1 MPLQKNQIL
10 TLRIERLSSDG
21 NGVAHSPDGET
32 VFVPGAAPG
41 DEADVRIVKDCKR
54 YAFGILDHLR
64 TPSPDRIPVD
74 CAVAGPCGGCS
85 LRHLDYTAELRA
97 KQENVTDA
105 FRRIGGLDV
114 PVLDIC
120 PSPEADRYRNKV
132 QFPVGLD
139 KNGNP
144 CIGFY
149 AGRTHRIVPCPD
161 CKLQPGVLNDIG
173 NALCRFFAENGIQ
186 PYNEETGRGLVR
198 HIFLRRGAHSG
209 QIMVCLVC
217 TRPNLPH
224 ADALCTRLREQF
236 ADIATILL
244 NVNSKNTNVI
254 LGTETHTLY
263 GPGYIEDTLCGVPV
277 QLGPLSFYQVNTLA
291 AERLYGI
298 AAQYAQLTPD
308 DLLLDL
314 YCGMGTIGLSM
325 VDHCRELVGVEI
337 VPEAIESAKANA
349 ARMGDAVAAKS
360 RFFCADAGQAATRLA
375 AEGLHPDV
383 VMLDPPRKGCD
394 EATLSAVVRMAPRR
408 VVYVSCNPATAARDA
423 AWLEQ
428 NGYHTEQVQPVDLF
442 PRTKHCETVV
452 LLSKG
457 EVDSKKIRVE
467 FSLEDM
473 DMSEFQDGATYT
485 QIKDYVLEHSGLKVS
500 NLYISQ
506 IKRKCGIEVGKNY
519 NLPKSEDS
527 RQPMCPPEK
536 EKAIREAFKYF
547 GMI

>member
-21 NGVAHSPDGET
+21 SGVAHSPDGET

-85 LRHLDYTAELRA
+85 LRHLDYIAELRA

-120 PSPEADRYRNKV
+120 PSPEVDRYRNKV

-277 QLGPLSFYQVNTLA
+277 QLGPLT
-291 AERLYGI
+291 
-298 AAQYAQLTPD
+298 
-308 DLLLDL
+308 
-314 YCGMGTIGLSM
+314 
-325 VDHCRELVGVEI
+325 
-337 VPEAIESAKANA
+337 K
-349 ARMGDAVAAKS
+349 
-360 RFFCADAGQAATRLA
+360 RF
-375 AEGLHPDV
+375 
-383 VMLDPPRKGCD
+383 
-394 EATLSAVVRMAPRR
+394 S
-408 VVYVSCNPATAARDA
+408 
-423 AWLEQ
+423 
-428 NGYHTEQVQPVDLF
+428 
-442 PRTKHCETVV
+442 
-452 LLSKG
+452 
-457 EVDSKKIRVE
+457 
-467 FSLEDM
+467 FSLRIG
-473 DMSEFQDGATYT
+473 F
-485 QIKDYVLEHSGLKVS
+485 
-500 NLYISQ
+500 
-506 IKRKCGIEVGKNY
+506 
-519 NLPKSEDS
+519 
-527 RQPMCPPEK
+527 
-536 EKAIREAFKYF
+536 
-547 GMI
+547 